1 MQENA
6 SLVETLADLTHNA
19 EAELDEINT
28 LKSLEDWR
36 VRHLGRKG
44 SVARL
49 MERLVTLPK
58 EERPAIGQAANHA
71 KDRLEAVFA
80 RRKASLARALL
91 DATIAQERL
100 DVTLEGRRPHVGYA
114 HPTRLVLEDAEAIFQ
129 RMGFSVVEGYDVE
142 WDYYNFQQLNI
153 PPDHPARDM
162 QDTFY
167 LSQERGML
175 LRTHTSPMQIRFME
189 RQRPPIRIIV
199 PGRAHRRD
207 DDATH
212 SPIFWQIEGLAV
224 DTNITFS
231 DLKGV
236 MARFADEILGCK
248 VRFRP
253 SYFPFTEPSAEFDF
267 SCLACGGSGRL
278 ADHICRI
285 CKGEGWLEIS
295 GAGMV
300 HPQVLRNVGYD
311 PTVYSG
317 FAWGMGA
324 DRIALLKYG
333 ISNIRFLWEDDLRL
347 RRQLR

>member
-1 MQENA
+1 MQEET
-6 SLVETLADLTHNA
+6 SLILELDEVARSA
-19 EAELDEINT
+19 EAELDSMGT
-28 LKSLEDWR
+28 LQELEDWR
-36 VRHLGRKG
+36 VHHLGRMG
-44 SVARL
+44 SVAHLMKRL
-49 MERLVTLPK
+49 ATLPPQ
-58 EERPAIGQAANHA
+58 ERRAAGQAANAA
-71 KDRLEAVFA
+71 KKRLEDAFMQ
-80 RRKASLARALL
+80 RKTLLASVAL
-91 DATIAQERL
+91 DATLAQERI
-100 DVTLEGRRPHVGYA
+100 DVTLEGHRPHIGYA
-114 HPTRLVLEDAEAIFQ
+114 HPTRMVLEEAEAIFQ
-129 RMGFSVVEGYDVE
+129 RMGFSVIEGPDVE
-142 WDYYNFQQLNI
+142 WDSYNFQQLNI

-167 LSQERGML
+167 LDQMPGML

-189 RQRPPIRIIV
+189 QHRPPIRIIV

-224 DTNITFS
+224 DTTITFS

-236 MARFADEILGCK
+236 LARFADEILGCK

-267 SCLACGGSGRL
+267 TCLTCNGRGNL
-278 ADHICRI
+278 AGQTCRI

-311 PTVYSG
+311 PDVYSG

-333 ISNIRFLWEDDLRL
+333 IGNIRFLWEDDLRL